1 MSRLIFAVL
10 FLFLSS
16 CASVQVNG
24 EARIRLSTVSQVL
37 KSCPS
42 LVGEKVVVEGVYM
55 GWSCPEGCRN
65 PGVTRSDACVVDSTG
80 CIYISGTG
88 GLSPVVDRGRHVRV
102 EGIVSEKGGICYL
115 EPERLD
121 VLR

>member
-1 MSRLIFAVL
+1 MIRSIFVVL
-10 FLFLSS
+10 LLFLSS

-24 EARIRLSTVSQVL
+24 EARVRLSTVSQVL
-37 KSCPS
+37 KNCPS
-42 LVGEKVVVEGVYM
+42 LVGERVVIEGVYR

-65 PGVTRSDACVVDSTG
+65 PGVTRSDACIVDSTG

-88 GLSPVVDRGRHVRV
+88 GLSPVMDRGKLVRV
-102 EGIVSEKGGICYL
+102 EGVVSKKGEICYL
-115 EPERLD
+115 KPERLD